1 MLTTAQL
8 QALKAAIDADP
19 VLSAQPLNSDG
30 AFFIAAE
37 LNKEAAPAFIVW
49 RKSVETAEVGN
60 TVNYIAVE
68 AMTDG
73 NRNRIKTFYSMN
85 PESFSPSR
93 PDIRTYWAN
102 TFSGALGGQGAAT
115 RDALEALWRRN
126 ATRAE
131 KALATGTGTTASPA
145 LLNWEGALTY
155 FDVIGARAS

>member
-49 RKSVETAEVGN
+49 RKSVDTAEVGN

-68 AMTDG
+68 AMTDA
-73 NRNRIKTFYSMN
+73 NRNRINTFYSMN

-102 TFSGALGGQGAAT
+102 TFSGALGGQGATT
-115 RDALEALWRRN
+115 RDALETLWRRN

-131 KALATGTGTTASPA
+131 QILATGTGTYQSPA
-145 LLNWEGALTY
+145 LMGFEGFLSY
-155 FDVIGARAS
+155 QEVEKARNS